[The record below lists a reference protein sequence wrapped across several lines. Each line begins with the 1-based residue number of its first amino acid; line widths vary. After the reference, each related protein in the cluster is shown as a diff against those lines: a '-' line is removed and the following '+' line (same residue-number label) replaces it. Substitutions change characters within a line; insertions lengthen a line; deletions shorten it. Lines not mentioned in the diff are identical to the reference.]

1 MNSKIKTVGILA
13 IGNEVLDGL
22 VLDTNSNWMEIQL
35 TALGLQI
42 KRLVSVRDE
51 IEEIGK
57 ALEFA
62 MEVCDV
68 VITSGGLG
76 PTHDDMTLKAIGV
89 ALGLEVSQ
97 NAEALAIVERQ
108 YKTLYERGIVQSLD
122 LTEAR
127 IKMARIPEGAV
138 PLDNKVGGAPGVRL
152 EVGNSTIFSLPGV
165 PSELKFIFEDSII
178 PWISDRVSQKF
189 YEQVVEFGMHDE
201 STFAPAIDVV
211 MKKHPSVY
219 VKSMPKTYGT
229 TKTLKVW
236 ISARGENL
244 KDITEQVRKTIQ
256 SLEEETGLP
265 SKIVET

>member
-1 MNSKIKTVGILA
+1 MNPKIKTVGILA

-35 TALGLQI
+35 VALGLQI

-62 MEVCDV
+62 MEACDV

-76 PTHDDMTLKAIGV
+76 PTHDDMTLKAIAV
-89 ALGLEVSQ
+89 ALGLAVNE
-97 NAEALAIVERQ
+97 NAEALVIVERQ
-108 YKTLYERGIVQSLD
+108 YKTLFERGIVQSPD

-138 PLDNKVGGAPGVRL
+138 PLDNRVGGAPGVRL
-152 EVGNSTIFSLPGV
+152 NAGDSTIFSLPGV

-178 PWISDRVSQKF
+178 PWISDRVAQKF
-189 YEQVVEFGMHDE
+189 FEQVVEFGMRDE
-201 STFAPAIDVV
+201 SAFAPAIDVV
-211 MKKHPSVY
+211 MKKHPGVY
-219 VKSMPKTYGT
+219 VKSKPKTYGT

-236 ISARGENL
+236 ISARGDDLNGL
-244 KDITEQVRKTIQ
+244 TKLVKNTIE